1 MQLTLE
7 QGWHQQRQQV
17 EQLKAQ
23 HQQWGAWLEEHKE
36 LAPVARQWQ
45 PLLTAMQDW
54 AEEADR
60 LQQLLTL
67 REHKLRALRQLQHQ
81 LEQGQQ
87 ERDYWQREQER
98 LQQQQHELQEQQWEG
113 RLAKAQEQWQGQTE
127 QLGQLRQLL
136 ELADY
141 GRNHGEQHGRL
152 QQEITQLEQ
161 ALGKLAILGD
171 ELTPARERLA
181 CNGTRRATRWSS
193 PVPSPVL
200 SSIATFCVT
209 VNLARS
215 AAPRSIPIT
224 RASHRWRAFWGN
236 WRSASAAWSSS
247 GSGSITNTFSARASA
262 RSWLASWRCASS
274 ICLSWRR
281 APNS

>member
-1 MQLTLE
+1 M
-7 QGWHQQRQQV
+7 
-17 EQLKAQ
+17 
-23 HQQWGAWLEEHKE
+23 
-36 LAPVARQWQ
+36 ARQWQ

-54 AEEADR
+54 AEDADR

-87 ERDYWQREQER
+87 ERDYWQHEQAR

-113 RLAKAQEQWQGQTE
+113 RLAKAQEQWQGQAE

-152 QQEITQLEQ
+152 QQEIAQLEQ

-181 CNGTRRATRWSS
+181 LQRDGRVTRWSS
-193 PVPSPVL
+193 PAPSPVS
-200 SSIATFCVT
+200 SSIATFCAT

-215 AAPRSIPIT
+215 AAPSTPIT
-224 RASHRWRAFWGN
+224 RASHRWRVFWGS
-236 WRSASAAWSSS
+236 WRSVSAASSSS

-262 RSWLASWRCASS
+262 RSWPASWRCASN

-281 APNS
+281 VPSS